1 MRSTSVIFS
10 VALALTACDD
20 SKDSGQ
26 TARHA
31 IGKADLAGSCKIDD
45 CGDQAAGGN
54 CWCDS
59 ACEAFGDCCENA
71 AFVCEAPAP
80 SCDDGS
86 THSPL
91 CDVPPVC
98 AEGLVKALK
107 SGCFVCVDPQTC
119 EAPAPSCDDGS
130 THSPLCDVPPVC
142 AEGLVKALKSGCFVC
157 VDPQTCEAPALS
169 CDDGSTHSPLCDV
182 PPVCAEGLVKALKS
196 GCFVCV
202 DPQTCEAPAPAV
214 CSEPAC
220 DADAPCAVGTTC
232 LVIAGCGSPVC
243 TTLATACETLGC
255 TVDNCGTSE
264 SYPTIVTCNA
274 PQ

>member
-71 AFVCEAPAP
+71 AFV
-80 SCDDGS
+80 
-86 THSPL
+86 
-91 CDVPPVC
+91 
-98 AEGLVKALK
+98 
-107 SGCFVCVDPQTC
+107 C